1 MKILLVGSGGREHAL
16 ALGLRADSACTEL
29 HAAPGNPGIAQY
41 ATLHA
46 VAVTDNAAIASLAQ
60 SLAVDLVVI
69 GPEVPLVNGAADA
82 IRALGIPVFG
92 PSKAAAQLEGSKDF
106 AKGVMRD
113 AGVPTAH
120 SFTCTEQ
127 IEIENALDAFGAPY
141 VVKDDGLAAGKGVVV
156 TNDRDAALKHAL
168 SCDRVVIEE
177 FLDGP
182 EISLFGISD
191 GRNILAMEPAQ
202 DFKRA
207 YDGDEGPN
215 TGGMG
220 AYSPLPWAPEDIV
233 EETYEKVLAPMV
245 VEMAARGTPFVGL
258 LYAGLALTK
267 NGLKVIEFNARFGD
281 PETQVL
287 IPRLKTPLATL
298 LFNAAT
304 DNLDDTVLNWRDESA
319 VTVVLAAEGYPE
331 SPKVGVQVSLPAA
344 SEAFIYHAGTTSSD
358 GRLLSSGGRVLTV
371 TGIGSDLS
379 QARTQAY
386 EAISHIN
393 LDKSFYRSDIAL
405 TASKGK

>member
-1 MKILLVGSGGREHAL
+1 
-16 ALGLRADSACTEL
+16 
-29 HAAPGNPGIAQY
+29 
-41 ATLHA
+41 
-46 VAVTDNAAIASLAQ
+46 
-60 SLAVDLVVI
+60 
-69 GPEVPLVNGAADA
+69 
-82 IRALGIPVFG
+82 
-92 PSKAAAQLEGSKDF
+92 
-106 AKGVMRD
+106 
-113 AGVPTAH
+113 
-120 SFTCTEQ
+120 
-127 IEIENALDAFGAPY
+127 
-141 VVKDDGLAAGKGVVV
+141 
-156 TNDRDAALKHAL
+156 
-168 SCDRVVIEE
+168 
-177 FLDGP
+177 
-182 EISLFGISD
+182 
-191 GRNILAMEPAQ
+191 
-202 DFKRA
+202 
-207 YDGDEGPN
+207 
-215 TGGMG
+215 MG

-245 VEMAARGTPFVGL
+245 AEMAARGTPFVGL
-258 LYAGLALTK
+258 LYAGLALTQ

-298 LFNAAT
+298 LYNAAT

-319 VTVVLAAEGYPE
+319 VTVVLASEGYPE
-331 SPKVGVQVSLPAA
+331 SPKVGAQVSLPAA